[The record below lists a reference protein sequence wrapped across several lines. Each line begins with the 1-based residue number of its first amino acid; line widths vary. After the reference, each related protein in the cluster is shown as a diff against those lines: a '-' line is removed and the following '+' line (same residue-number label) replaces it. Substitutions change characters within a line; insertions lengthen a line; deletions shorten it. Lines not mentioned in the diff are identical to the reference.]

1 MSAAKKKIGK
11 VQSKR
16 SKTQP
21 QKRNSNK
28 VLYLGIFFTVLS
40 LVLFICAHFL
50 QIIFGRSS
58 TKYWMGIETSSLI
71 TDITLYL
78 AIGLLSGM
86 LILWISFHISKEGIL
101 KR

>member
-1 MSAAKKKIGK
+1 MSAKKIGK

-16 SKTQP
+16 SKKTTP
-21 QKRNSNK
+21 QKRSSNK
-28 VLYLGIFFTVLS
+28 VLYFGVVFTVLS

-50 QIIFGRSS
+50 QIIFGDTRQ
-58 TKYWMGIETSSLI
+58 YWMGIEVSNLI

-78 AIGLLSGM
+78 AIGLLFVM
-86 LILWISFHISKEGIL
+86 LILWISFHISKEGVL

>member
-1 MSAAKKKIGK
+1 MSAKKMGK

-28 VLYLGIFFTVLS
+28 VLYFGIVFTVLS

-50 QIIFGRSS
+50 QIIFRDSS
-58 TKYWMGIETSSLI
+58 TKYWMGIETSSI
-71 TDITLYL
+71 IIDAVLYL
-78 AIGLLSGM
+78 AIGLLFVM
-86 LILWISFHISKEGIL
+86 LILWVSFHISKEGTL

>member
-1 MSAAKKKIGK
+1 MSAKKIGK

-16 SKTQP
+16 SKRPP
-21 QKRNSNK
+21 QKRSSNK
-28 VLYLGIFFTVLS
+28 VLFFGVVLTVLS

-50 QIIFGRSS
+50 QIISK
-58 TKYWMGIETSSLI
+58 TEYIWMGIEVSNLI

-78 AIGLLSGM
+78 AIGLLIGM
-86 LILWISFHISKEGIL
+86 LILWISFHIPKRGVL

>member
-1 MSAAKKKIGK
+1 MSAKKMGK

-21 QKRNSNK
+21 QKRKSNK
-28 VLYLGIFFTVLS
+28 VLYLGIVFTVLS

-50 QIIFGRSS
+50 QIIFEDNQEAF
-58 TKYWMGIETSSLI
+58 WMGIEVSNLI

-86 LILWISFHISKEGIL
+86 LILWISFHISKEGVL

>member
-1 MSAAKKKIGK
+1 MSAKKSGK

-16 SKTQP
+16 SKNTVP

-28 VLYLGIFFTVLS
+28 VLYFGVVFTVLS

-50 QIIFGRSS
+50 QIIFVNYDAG
-58 TKYWMGIETSSLI
+58 YWMGIEVSNLI
-71 TDITLYL
+71 TDIALYL
-78 AIGLLSGM
+78 AIGLSIGM
-86 LILWISFHISKEGIL
+86 LILWISFHIPKEGVL